1 MKKCD
6 ILSFLN
12 KSCTTDDLTEDN
24 QINNINN
31 IKRAIEEHSIDGL
44 LDNIVN
50 GGNDITIEEQNIKY
64 QISSSFNQNNI
75 NNENISNI
83 KIGKCENILK
93 EIYNISLEISLL
105 IFKLDIDIEG
115 YSTPVV
121 EYEIYNP
128 ITKEKLN
135 LKHCHNEQ
143 IDISIP
149 ASINENELFKYDPK
163 S

>member
-105 IFKLDIDIEG
+105 IF
-115 YSTPVV
+115 
-121 EYEIYNP
+121 
-128 ITKEKLN
+128 
-135 LKHCHNEQ
+135 
-143 IDISIP
+143 
-149 ASINENELFKYDPK
+149 
-163 S
+163 